1 MSGPTSTYQLLDD
14 KEDESTDHLLIQSEP
29 STGNGPFQ
37 GEYPR
42 HRRRWARVLPWVLHL
57 LLLSISAT
65 LFLLSLRKP
74 SDSQCARR
82 LSAYSSL
89 IESVEYHDI
98 KFNGSLFNPSVYMG
112 KPSPELDGAW
122 NAIVQRSKPTRI
134 TSEMLKKLHKEER
147 PSLIRFMDVDGGGYL
162 GSLEFTHQLHCLNV
176 LRKHT
181 YYDYY
186 KDTEPAILEGP
197 RAYRNHLDHCVDM
210 LRQHVLCNADV
221 GLVTYD
227 WVKGYDTPYPD
238 FSNWHRC
245 RNVEK
250 IWEWNEEN
258 SVHLPR
264 ERLTRFGDDV
274 DLEHPD
280 GWKPLVEDV

>member
-82 LSAYSSL
+82 LSAYCAYLRSMPTSRALTPVAASL

-122 NAIVQRSKPTRI
+122 NAIVQRC
-134 TSEMLKKLHKEER
+134 
-147 PSLIRFMDVDGGGYL
+147 SLLYL
-162 GSLEFTHQLHCLNV
+162 FRGSHGN
-176 LRKHT
+176 
-181 YYDYY
+181 
-186 KDTEPAILEGP
+186 
-197 RAYRNHLDHCVDM
+197 
-210 LRQHVLCNADV
+210 
-221 GLVTYD
+221 
-227 WVKGYDTPYPD
+227 
-238 FSNWHRC
+238 
-245 RNVEK
+245 
-250 IWEWNEEN
+250 
-258 SVHLPR
+258 
-264 ERLTRFGDDV
+264 
-274 DLEHPD
+274 
-280 GWKPLVEDV
+280 